1 MAETNTL
8 ITEEDIQKQRELV
21 SKLEA
26 NMQSLQTRLPE
37 SSARIES
44 LTKQIASNE
53 SEAQQPVVQASSDDF
68 EEMIPMIPAEYSELE
83 KQYQT
88 IADDAD
94 IKVLEKEVRKL
105 ELDTAYGPNPEY
117 DTKLAELNQKKAARE
132 QALNDLKNRMN
143 AIKPVEVSQLDFI
156 INRLNDGIAHPYDDF
171 MADKEFIDNLAVL
184 FSKELPNEMI
194 EQQGIST
201 TEIDDLNTKR
211 NELIK
216 QSRDMIQNSPEYLA
230 LVNKRDTYQSR
241 LNNANDKFNALQEF
255 VAKSSAMEKEAE
267 VSNTTL
273 TSMLS
278 DRINKLKAQQTSL
291 ESLLQHISPDSPDF
305 SKTQR
310 EIDDIKNTLH
320 TQALF
325 AEFAKLSPD
334 ELESR
339 RMKLIDDRRKFGRKV
354 DDFNRDIGRFVP
366 NTDEYRE
373 IQSQIHSIDEQ
384 LKKAHSTKKAS
395 SYSALIQ
402 QRNQLNKEIATNKS
416 KLEKATKDEDYSEI
430 QRISG
435 LLKDQNNNLTTIN
448 DQLSKFEVKFKDP
461 IQRYHELRE
470 RVERAKADSDDM
482 YPEFEKDLA
491 ALRKIERAAYLHIN
505 HRDKE
510 IGVTPTPEPPAPPA
524 ATSSS
529 DVDLEDQLNKA
540 KEEHNKLIGDVNK
553 TRADYNEAKNKLDEL
568 IAKKKEQDKK
578 AEPPVNPF
586 DNSETATI
594 KATRWECKFQGYAK
608 KGLVKI
614 ATSTAFGKRIYD
626 NLRAKRAEKYAKKLN
641 RLQEV
646 YDVANANYNRIE
658 GNYNRIANEIS
669 NMQNLIDQKL
679 EFERLQQKVNNEKKS
694 VQIIMQRRVALL
706 KKSLDLL
713 NIPDDQKRKISE
725 TEVRQMLETKSDQMS
740 KEMLGQLKKYADL
753 MKKANNAMKKDA
765 EELANVKN
773 QYHQRLKQHGYDSA
787 TDSKNLEI
795 QIMTRLDKAKEEQ
808 QNFDYSQ
815 LETLSNDRAL
825 AEKKLNQFKDY
836 VQRNG
841 ATITP
846 VEVELNPDE
855 LTERKVKSSAPKQNR
870 FSVWFDGL
878 KQRFSRNKDEELAEY
893 AFENAGEVDEE
904 KEKLASF
911 AFANAGELD
920 SNPKENS
927 SESITSNNTA
937 TQLPKEPSE
946 EQDFS
951 VPIQPIEKS
960 QNAPVGLPVKPSV
973 VSTQAP
979 QHPEQIRVVR
989 PSKKTSEESTIAS
1002 NLQKAI
1008 LGTEESR
1015 LQARADKF
1023 EKDSAKTVMPTQDS
1037 KDVTKQESTPEED
1050 YSAYEDQTVHQLSE
1064 IGIDYNSLSDAAKKV
1079 AREHFV
1085 KYFASDDSAKTDE
1098 STRHM

>member
-21 SKLEA
+21 SNLEA

-94 IKVLEKEVRKL
+94 IKVLEEEVRKL
-105 ELDTAYGPNPEY
+105 ELDTVYGPNPEY
-117 DTKLAELNQKKAARE
+117 DTKLAELNQKKTARE

-171 MADKEFIDNLAVL
+171 MADKEFIDSLAVL

-194 EQQGIST
+194 EPQGIST

-216 QSRDMIQNSPEYLA
+216 QSRDMIQNSPEYLT
-230 LVNKRDTYQSR
+230 LVNTRDTYQSS
-241 LNNANDKFNALQEF
+241 LNEANDMFNALQEF

-278 DRINKLKAQQTSL
+278 DRIDKLVAQQTSL
-291 ESLLQHISPDSPDF
+291 EFLLQHMSPDSPDF

-325 AEFAKLSPD
+325 AEYAELSPD

-339 RMKLIDDRRKFGRKV
+339 RMQLIDQRRLFGRTV

-384 LKKAHSTKKAS
+384 LKNAHSTKKAS

-491 ALRKIERAAYLHIN
+491 ALRKIERAAYLHIH

-553 TRADYNEAKNKLDEL
+553 TRAEIDEAKNKLDEL
-568 IAKKKEQDKK
+568 IAKKKEQDKT

-586 DNSETATI
+586 DNSGTATI

-608 KGLVKI
+608 KCLVMI

-641 RLQEV
+641 CLQEV

-679 EFERLQQKVNNEKKS
+679 EFEKLQLKVNNEKKS
-694 VQIIMQRRVALL
+694 VQIIMQRRVALF

-740 KEMLGQLKKYADL
+740 KELLGQLKKYADL

-773 QYHQRLKQHGYDSA
+773 QYHQSLKQHGYDSA
-787 TDSKNLEI
+787 TDPKNLEI
-795 QIMTRLDKAKEEQ
+795 QITTRLDKAKEEQ

-825 AEKKLNQFKDY
+825 AEKKLNQFKNY
-836 VQRNG
+836 VQRN
-841 ATITP
+841 
-846 VEVELNPDE
+846 
-855 LTERKVKSSAPKQNR
+855 
-870 FSVWFDGL
+870 
-878 KQRFSRNKDEELAEY
+878 
-893 AFENAGEVDEE
+893 E
-904 KEKLASF
+904 KEKSIIIKF
-911 AFANAGELD
+911 AKHFNIRKMQLW
-920 SNPKENS
+920 
-927 SESITSNNTA
+927 SIGC
-937 TQLPKEPSE
+937 
-946 EQDFS
+946 F
-951 VPIQPIEKS
+951 
-960 QNAPVGLPVKPSV
+960 
-973 VSTQAP
+973 
-979 QHPEQIRVVR
+979 R
-989 PSKKTSEESTIAS
+989 
-1002 NLQKAI
+1002 
-1008 LGTEESR
+1008 
-1015 LQARADKF
+1015 
-1023 EKDSAKTVMPTQDS
+1023 
-1037 KDVTKQESTPEED
+1037 
-1050 YSAYEDQTVHQLSE
+1050 
-1064 IGIDYNSLSDAAKKV
+1064 
-1079 AREHFV
+1079 
-1085 KYFASDDSAKTDE
+1085 
-1098 STRHM
+1098 

>member
-21 SKLEA
+21 SNLEA

-68 EEMIPMIPAEYSELE
+68 EEMIPMFPAEYSELE

-94 IKVLEKEVRKL
+94 IKVLEEEVRKL

-171 MADKEFIDNLAVL
+171 MADKEFIDSLAVL

-194 EQQGIST
+194 EPQGIST

-216 QSRDMIQNSPEYLA
+216 QSRDMIQNSPEYLT
-230 LVNKRDTYQSR
+230 LVKDRDTNQTI
-241 LNNANDKFNALQEF
+241 LNNVNDKLNALQEF
-255 VAKSSAMEKEAE
+255 VAKYSAMKKEAE

-278 DRINKLKAQQTSL
+278 DRIDKLKEQQTSL
-291 ESLLQHISPDSPDF
+291 ESRLQDMSPDSPDF

-310 EIDDIKNTLH
+310 EIDDIKNTLR
-320 TQALF
+320 TQEIF
-325 AEFAKLSPD
+325 AEFAEYAELSPD
-334 ELESR
+334 ELESDELESR
-339 RMKLIDDRRKFGRKV
+339 RMELIDARREFGRDV
-354 DDFNRDIGRFVP
+354 DYFNRKIGRFVP

-435 LLKDQNNNLTTIN
+435 LLKDQKNNLTTIN

-510 IGVTPTPEPPAPPA
+510 IG
-524 ATSSS
+524 SSS

-540 KEEHNKLIGDVNK
+540 KEEHNKLIGDLNK
-553 TRADYNEAKNKLDEL
+553 TRAEIDDAKNKLDEL

-586 DNSETATI
+586 DNSGTATI

-626 NLRAKRAEKYAKKLN
+626 SLRAKSAEKYAKKLN

-658 GNYNRIANEIS
+658 GNYKRIANEIS

-679 EFERLQQKVNNEKKS
+679 KFEKLQQKVNNEEKAI
-694 VQIIMQRRVALL
+694 QFLTQRREELF

-713 NIPDDQKRKISE
+713 NIPDDQKQKISE
-725 TEVRQMLETKSDQMS
+725 DEVMQMLETKSDQMS
-740 KEMLGQLKKYADL
+740 KEKLGQLKRYADSIEE
-753 MKKANNAMKKDA
+753 ANNVMKKDA
-765 EELANVKN
+765 EKLANVKN
-773 QYHQRLKQHGYDSA
+773 QYHQMLKQHGYDSA
-787 TDSKNLEI
+787 TDPKNLEI
-795 QIMTRLDKAKEEQ
+795 QITTRLDKAKEEQ

-825 AEKKLNQFKDY
+825 AEKKLNKFKNK

-878 KQRFSRNKDEELAEY
+878 KQRFSRNEDEELAEY
-893 AFENAGEVDEE
+893 AFANAGEVDEE
-904 KEKLASF
+904 KEKLASL

-927 SESITSNNTA
+927 SESITSNNPA
-937 TQLPKEPSE
+937 TLPPKEPSE

-951 VPIQPIEKS
+951 VPIRPIEKS
-960 QNAPVGLPVKPSV
+960 QNAPVGLPVNPYV
-973 VSTQAP
+973 VSAQAP
-979 QHPEQIRVVR
+979 VNPEQIRVVR

-1002 NLQKAI
+1002 DLPKAI
-1008 LGTEESR
+1008 LGTDESR
-1015 LQARADKF
+1015 LLARADKF

-1037 KDVTKQESTPEED
+1037 KDVTKQESTPKED

-1064 IGIDYNSLSDAAKKV
+1064 IGIDYNSLPDAVKKA

-1085 KYFASDDSAKTDE
+1085 KHFASDDSAKTDE

>member
-753 MKKANNAMKKDA
+753 MKKENNAMKKNA

>member
-21 SKLEA
+21 SNLEA

-94 IKVLEKEVRKL
+94 IKVLEEEVRKL
-105 ELDTAYGPNPEY
+105 ELDTVYGPNPEY
-117 DTKLAELNQKKAARE
+117 DTKLAELNQKKTARE

-171 MADKEFIDNLAVL
+171 MADKEFIDSLAVL

-194 EQQGIST
+194 EPQGIST

-216 QSRDMIQNSPEYLA
+216 QSRDMIQNSPEYLT
-230 LVNKRDTYQSR
+230 LVNTRDTYQSS
-241 LNNANDKFNALQEF
+241 LNEANDMFNALQEF

-278 DRINKLKAQQTSL
+278 DRIDKLVAQQTSL
-291 ESLLQHISPDSPDF
+291 EFLLQHMSPDSPDF

-325 AEFAKLSPD
+325 AEYAELSPD

-339 RMKLIDDRRKFGRKV
+339 RMQLIDQRRLFGRTV

-384 LKKAHSTKKAS
+384 LKNAHSTKKAS

-491 ALRKIERAAYLHIN
+491 ALRKIERAAYLHIH

-553 TRADYNEAKNKLDEL
+553 TRAEIDEAKNKLDEL

-586 DNSETATI
+586 DNSGTATI

-641 RLQEV
+641 CLQEV

-679 EFERLQQKVNNEKKS
+679 EFEKLQLKVNNEKKS
-694 VQIIMQRRVALL
+694 VQIIMQRKKGCQAFPLTFA
-706 KKSLDLL
+706 KSLHLA
-713 NIPDDQKRKISE
+713 RK
-725 TEVRQMLETKSDQMS
+725 
-740 KEMLGQLKKYADL
+740 
-753 MKKANNAMKKDA
+753 
-765 EELANVKN
+765 
-773 QYHQRLKQHGYDSA
+773 
-787 TDSKNLEI
+787 
-795 QIMTRLDKAKEEQ
+795 
-808 QNFDYSQ
+808 NFH
-815 LETLSNDRAL
+815 
-825 AEKKLNQFKDY
+825 
-836 VQRNG
+836 
-841 ATITP
+841 
-846 VEVELNPDE
+846 
-855 LTERKVKSSAPKQNR
+855 
-870 FSVWFDGL
+870 
-878 KQRFSRNKDEELAEY
+878 
-893 AFENAGEVDEE
+893 
-904 KEKLASF
+904 
-911 AFANAGELD
+911 
-920 SNPKENS
+920 
-927 SESITSNNTA
+927 
-937 TQLPKEPSE
+937 
-946 EQDFS
+946 DF
-951 VPIQPIEKS
+951 
-960 QNAPVGLPVKPSV
+960 
-973 VSTQAP
+973 
-979 QHPEQIRVVR
+979 
-989 PSKKTSEESTIAS
+989 
-1002 NLQKAI
+1002 
-1008 LGTEESR
+1008 
-1015 LQARADKF
+1015 
-1023 EKDSAKTVMPTQDS
+1023 
-1037 KDVTKQESTPEED
+1037 
-1050 YSAYEDQTVHQLSE
+1050 
-1064 IGIDYNSLSDAAKKV
+1064 
-1079 AREHFV
+1079 
-1085 KYFASDDSAKTDE
+1085 
-1098 STRHM
+1098 

>member
-21 SKLEA
+21 SNLEA

-68 EEMIPMIPAEYSELE
+68 EEMIPMFPAEYSELE

-94 IKVLEKEVRKL
+94 IKVLEEEVRKL

-171 MADKEFIDNLAVL
+171 MADKEFIDSLAVL

-194 EQQGIST
+194 EPQGIST

-216 QSRDMIQNSPEYLA
+216 QSRDMIQNSPEYLT
-230 LVNKRDTYQSR
+230 LVKDRDTNQTI
-241 LNNANDKFNALQEF
+241 LNNVNDKLNALQEF
-255 VAKSSAMEKEAE
+255 VAKYSAMKKEAE

-278 DRINKLKAQQTSL
+278 DRIDKLKEQQTSL
-291 ESLLQHISPDSPDF
+291 ESRLQDMSPDSPDF

-310 EIDDIKNTLH
+310 EIDDIKNTLR
-320 TQALF
+320 TQEDF
-325 AEFAKLSPD
+325 AEYAEYAELSPD
-334 ELESR
+334 ELESDELESR
-339 RMKLIDDRRKFGRKV
+339 RMELIDERREFGRNV
-354 DDFNRDIGRFVP
+354 DDFNRKIGRFVP

-435 LLKDQNNNLTTIN
+435 LLKDQKNNLTTIN

-510 IGVTPTPEPPAPPA
+510 IG
-524 ATSSS
+524 SSS

-553 TRADYNEAKNKLDEL
+553 TRAEIDEAKNKLDEL

-586 DNSETATI
+586 DNSGTATI

-626 NLRAKRAEKYAKKLN
+626 SLRAKSAEKYAKKLN

-658 GNYNRIANEIS
+658 GNYKRIANEIS

-679 EFERLQQKVNNEKKS
+679 KFEKLQQKVNNEEKAI
-694 VQIIMQRRVALL
+694 QFLTQRRVELF

-713 NIPDDQKRKISE
+713 NIPDDQKQKISE
-725 TEVRQMLETKSDQMS
+725 DEVMQMLETKSDQMS
-740 KEMLGQLKKYADL
+740 KEKLGQLKRYADS
-753 MKKANNAMKKDA
+753 MEEANNVMKKDA
-765 EELANVKN
+765 EKLANVKN
-773 QYHQRLKQHGYDSA
+773 QYHQMLKQHGYDSA
-787 TDSKNLEI
+787 TDPKNLEI
-795 QIMTRLDKAKEEQ
+795 QITTRLDKAKEEQ

-825 AEKKLNQFKDY
+825 AEKKLNKFKNK

-878 KQRFSRNKDEELAEY
+878 KQRFSRNEDEELAEY
-893 AFENAGEVDEE
+893 AFANAGEVDEE
-904 KEKLASF
+904 KEKLASL

-927 SESITSNNTA
+927 SESITSNNPA
-937 TQLPKEPSE
+937 TLPPKEPSE

-951 VPIQPIEKS
+951 VPIRPIEKS
-960 QNAPVGLPVKPSV
+960 QNAPVGLPVNPYV
-973 VSTQAP
+973 VSAQAP
-979 QHPEQIRVVR
+979 VNPEQIRVVR

-1002 NLQKAI
+1002 DLPKAI
-1008 LGTEESR
+1008 LGTDESR

-1037 KDVTKQESTPEED
+1037 KDVTKQESTPKED

-1064 IGIDYNSLSDAAKKV
+1064 IGIDYNSLPDAVKKA

-1085 KYFASDDSAKTDE
+1085 KHFASDDSAKTDE

>member
-8 ITEEDIQKQRELV
+8 ITEEDIQKQRDLV
-21 SKLEA
+21 SKLKA
-26 NMQSLQTRLPE
+26 DMQNLQTRLPE
-37 SSARIES
+37 SIARIES

-94 IKVLEKEVRKL
+94 IKGLEEEVRKL
-105 ELDTAYGPNPEY
+105 ELDTVYGPNPEY

-171 MADKEFIDNLAVL
+171 MADKEFIDSLAVL

-194 EQQGIST
+194 EPQGIST

-230 LVNKRDTYQSR
+230 LVNKRDTNQSS

-255 VAKSSAMEKEAE
+255 VAKFSAMKKEAE

-278 DRINKLKAQQTSL
+278 DRIDKLKAQQTSL
-291 ESLLQHISPDSPDF
+291 ESRLQDISPDSPDF

-325 AEFAKLSPD
+325 AEYAKLSRD
-334 ELESR
+334 ELESS
-339 RMKLIDDRRKFGRKV
+339 RMQLIDDRRKFGRNV
-354 DDFNRDIGRFVP
+354 DDCNRDIGRFVP

-373 IQSQIHSIDEQ
+373 IQSQIHTIDEL

-435 LLKDQNNNLTTIN
+435 LLKDQKNNLTTIN

-510 IGVTPTPEPPAPPA
+510 IG
-524 ATSSS
+524 SSS

-540 KEEHNKLIGDVNK
+540 KEEHNKLIGDLNK
-553 TRADYNEAKNKLDEL
+553 TRAEIDEAKNKLDEL

-586 DNSETATI
+586 DYSGTATI

-614 ATSTAFGKRIYD
+614 ATSTAFGKIIYD
-626 NLRAKRAEKYAKKLN
+626 SLRAKSAEKYAKKLN

-658 GNYNRIANEIS
+658 GNYKRIANEIS

-679 EFERLQQKVNNEKKS
+679 KFEKLQQKVNNEEKAI
-694 VQIIMQRRVALL
+694 QFLTQRREELF

-713 NIPDDQKRKISE
+713 NIPDDQKQKISE
-725 TEVRQMLETKSDQMS
+725 DEVMQMLETKSDQKS
-740 KEMLGQLKKYADL
+740 KEMLGQLKTYADL
-753 MKKANNAMKKDA
+753 MEQANNDMKKDA
-765 EELANVKN
+765 EKLANVKN
-773 QYHQRLKQHGYDSA
+773 QYHQMLKQHGYDSA
-787 TDSKNLEI
+787 TDPKNLGI
-795 QIMTRLDKAKEEQ
+795 QITTRLDKAKEEQ

-825 AEKKLNQFKDY
+825 AEKKLNKFKNK

-878 KQRFSRNKDEELAEY
+878 KQRFSRNEDEELAEY
-893 AFENAGEVDEE
+893 AFANAGEVDEE
-904 KEKLASF
+904 KEKLASL

-927 SESITSNNTA
+927 SESITSNNPA
-937 TQLPKEPSE
+937 TLPPKEPSE

-951 VPIQPIEKS
+951 VPIRPIEKS
-960 QNAPVGLPVKPSV
+960 QNAPVGLPVNPYV
-973 VSTQAP
+973 VSAQAP
-979 QHPEQIRVVR
+979 VNPEQIRVVR

-1002 NLQKAI
+1002 DLPKAI
-1008 LGTEESR
+1008 LGTDESR

-1037 KDVTKQESTPEED
+1037 KDVTKQESTPKED

-1064 IGIDYNSLSDAAKKV
+1064 IGIDYNSLPDAVKKA
-1079 AREHFV
+1079 AREYFV
-1085 KYFASDDSAKTDE
+1085 KHFASDDSAKTDE

>member
-21 SKLEA
+21 SNLEA

-94 IKVLEKEVRKL
+94 IKVLEEEVRKL
-105 ELDTAYGPNPEY
+105 ELDTVYGPNPEY

-171 MADKEFIDNLAVL
+171 MADKEFIDSLAVL

-194 EQQGIST
+194 EPQGIST

-216 QSRDMIQNSPEYLA
+216 QSRDIIQNSPEYLT
-230 LVNKRDTYQSR
+230 LVNTRDTYQSS
-241 LNNANDKFNALQEF
+241 LNNANDMFNALQEF

-278 DRINKLKAQQTSL
+278 DRIDKLTAQQTSL
-291 ESLLQHISPDSPDF
+291 EFLLQHMSPDSPDF

-325 AEFAKLSPD
+325 AEYAELSPD

-339 RMKLIDDRRKFGRKV
+339 RMQLIDQRRLFGRTV
-354 DDFNRDIGRFVP
+354 DDFNREIGRFVP

-384 LKKAHSTKKAS
+384 LKNAHSTKKAS

-435 LLKDQNNNLTTIN
+435 LLKDQKNNLTTIN

-491 ALRKIERAAYLHIN
+491 ALRKIERAAYLHIH

-553 TRADYNEAKNKLDEL
+553 IRAEIEEAKNKLDEL

-586 DNSETATI
+586 DNSGTATI

-641 RLQEV
+641 CLQEV

-679 EFERLQQKVNNEKKS
+679 EFEKLQLKVNNEKKS
-694 VQIIMQRRVALL
+694 VQIIMQRRVALF

-740 KEMLGQLKKYADL
+740 KELLGQLKKYADW

-765 EELANVKN
+765 EKLANVKN
-773 QYHQRLKQHGYDSA
+773 QYHQMLKQHGYDSA
-787 TDSKNLEI
+787 TDPKNLEI
-795 QIMTRLDKAKEEQ
+795 QITTRLDKAKEEQ

-825 AEKKLNQFKDY
+825 AEKKLNQFKSY

-893 AFENAGEVDEE
+893 AF
-904 KEKLASF
+904 
-911 AFANAGELD
+911 ANAGELD

-927 SESITSNNTA
+927 PESITSNNTA
-937 TQLPKEPSE
+937 TQPPKEPSE

-979 QHPEQIRVVR
+979 QNPEQIRVVR
-989 PSKKTSEESTIAS
+989 PSKKTSGESTIAS
-1002 NLQKAI
+1002 DLPKAI
-1008 LGTEESR
+1008 LGTDESR

-1023 EKDSAKTVMPTQDS
+1023 ERDSAKTVMPTQDS
-1037 KDVTKQESTPEED
+1037 KDVTKQESTPKED
-1050 YSAYEDQTVHQLSE
+1050 YSAYEDQTVRQLSE
-1064 IGIDYNSLSDAAKKV
+1064 IGIDYNSLSDGAKKV

>member
-8 ITEEDIQKQRELV
+8 ITEEDIQKQRDLV

-94 IKVLEKEVRKL
+94 IKVLEEEVRKL
-105 ELDTAYGPNPEY
+105 ELDTVYGPNPEY

-171 MADKEFIDNLAVL
+171 MADKEFIDSLAVL

-194 EQQGIST
+194 EPQGIST

-216 QSRDMIQNSPEYLA
+216 QSRDMIQNSPEYLT
-230 LVNKRDTYQSR
+230 LVKKRDTNQSR
-241 LNNANDKFNALQEF
+241 LNKANDKFNALQEF

-278 DRINKLKAQQTSL
+278 DRIDKLKAQQTSL

-325 AEFAKLSPD
+325 VEYAKLSPD
-334 ELESR
+334 KLESR
-339 RMKLIDDRRKFGRKV
+339 RMQLIDDRRKFGRNV
-354 DDFNRDIGRFVP
+354 DDCNRDIGRFVP

-435 LLKDQNNNLTTIN
+435 LLKDQKNNLTTIN

-586 DNSETATI
+586 DNSGTATI

-679 EFERLQQKVNNEKKS
+679 EFEKLQLKVNNEKKS
-694 VQIIMQRRVALL
+694 VQMIMQRRVALF

-765 EELANVKN
+765 EKLANVKN
-773 QYHQRLKQHGYDSA
+773 QYHQRLKQHGYDSE

-825 AEKKLNQFKDY
+825 AEEKLNQFKNY

-927 SESITSNNTA
+927 PESITSNNTA
-937 TQLPKEPSE
+937 TQSPKEPSE

-1002 NLQKAI
+1002 NLQRAI

-1015 LQARADKF
+1015 LQARTDKF

-1037 KDVTKQESTPEED
+1037 KDVTKQESTPKED
-1050 YSAYEDQTVHQLSE
+1050 YSAYEDQTVRQLSE
-1064 IGIDYNSLSDAAKKV
+1064 IGIDYNSLSDAAKKA

-1085 KYFASDDSAKTDE
+1085 KYFASGDSAKTDE

>member
-1 MAETNTL
+1 MAKTNTL
-8 ITEEDIQKQRELV
+8 ITEEDIQKQRDLV

-44 LTKQIASNE
+44 LTKQIEEKKNDSMKKAQ
-53 SEAQQPVVQASSDDF
+53 AQQEVYF
-68 EEMIPMIPAEYSELE
+68 EETITMMPQMYEELRKKYQMIENDPQLRIL
-83 KQYQT
+83 Q
-88 IADDAD
+88 D
-94 IKVLEKEVRKL
+94 EVRKA
-105 ELDTAYGPNPEY
+105 ELDTVYGPNPDY
-117 DTKLAELNQKKAARE
+117 DRKNKELEVLRQSNQE
-132 QALNDLKNRMN
+132 TLEALKTQMASYRP
-143 AIKPVEVSQLDFI
+143 IEISQLDRI
-156 INRLNDGIAHPYDDF
+156 LNRYRDADLNPEDMYYLDF
-171 MADKEFIDNLAVL
+171 ESDRDFLEQLANQYFPDVNREEK
-184 FSKELPNEMI
+184 SKEVVLL
-194 EQQGIST
+194 EQEQ
-201 TEIDDLNTKR
+201 
-211 NELIK
+211 
-216 QSRDMIQNSPEYLA
+216 
-230 LVNKRDTYQSR
+230 
-241 LNNANDKFNALQEF
+241 
-255 VAKSSAMEKEAE
+255 
-267 VSNTTL
+267 
-273 TSMLS
+273 
-278 DRINKLKAQQTSL
+278 
-291 ESLLQHISPDSPDF
+291 
-305 SKTQR
+305 
-310 EIDDIKNTLH
+310 
-320 TQALF
+320 
-325 AEFAKLSPD
+325 AKLQVQRDILAEEVRKAELDTVYGPNPIFD
-334 ELESR
+334 QKNKELE
-339 RMKLIDDRRKFGRKV
+339 KL
-354 DDFNRDIGRFVP
+354 
-366 NTDEYRE
+366 
-373 IQSQIHSIDEQ
+373 DEQ
-384 LKKAHSTKKAS
+384 L
-395 SYSALIQ
+395 
-402 QRNQLNKEIATNKS
+402 NQLSDTIKKTRQTSIKQNPIDRMVKE
-416 KLEKATKDEDYSEI
+416 
-430 QRISG
+430 
-435 LLKDQNNNLTTIN
+435 
-448 DQLSKFEVKFKDP
+448 
-461 IQRYHELRE
+461 YHDLRE
-470 RVERAKADSDDM
+470 RVERARNDDDDR
-482 YPEFEKDLA
+482 YLEFDKEQKMLHE
-491 ALRKIERAAYLHIN
+491 IERAAFLHFN

-510 IGVTPTPEPPAPPA
+510 VAVVVPE
-524 ATSSS
+524 S
-529 DVDLEDQLNKA
+529 DTNDLEEELKKA
-540 KEEHNKLIGDVNK
+540 QDEHNKIIGDVNK
-553 TRADYNEAKNKLDEL
+553 SRADYNEAKDKLDEL
-568 IAKKKEQDKK
+568 TAKKKEQDKK

-586 DNSETATI
+586 DNSGTATI

-679 EFERLQQKVNNEKKS
+679 EFEKLQQKVNNEKKS
-694 VQIIMQRRVALL
+694 VQIIMQRRVALF

-773 QYHQRLKQHGYDSA
+773 QYHQRLKQRGYDPA

-795 QIMTRLDKAKEEQ
+795 QIMTRLDKAIEEQ

-815 LETLSNDRAL
+815 LETLANDRAR
-825 AEKKLNQFKDY
+825 AEKKLDQFKNY

-855 LTERKVKSSAPKQNR
+855 LTKRKVKSSAPKQNR

-927 SESITSNNTA
+927 PESITSNNTA
-937 TQLPKEPSE
+937 TQSPKEPSE

-1064 IGIDYNSLSDAAKKV
+1064 IGIDYNSLSDAAKKA

-1085 KYFASDDSAKTDE
+1085 KHFASDDSAKTDE

>member
-8 ITEEDIQKQRELV
+8 ITEEDIQKQRDLV
-21 SKLEA
+21 SKLKA
-26 NMQSLQTRLPE
+26 DMQNLQTRLPE

-44 LTKQIASNE
+44 LTKQIEEKKNE

-68 EEMIPMIPAEYSELE
+68 EEMIPMFPAEYSELE

-94 IKVLEKEVRKL
+94 IKVLEEEVRKL
-105 ELDTAYGPNPEY
+105 ELDTVYGPNPEY

-171 MADKEFIDNLAVL
+171 MADKEFIDSLAVL

-194 EQQGIST
+194 EPQGIST

-216 QSRDMIQNSPEYLA
+216 QSRDMIQNSPEYLT
-230 LVNKRDTYQSR
+230 LVKKRDTNQSR
-241 LNNANDKFNALQEF
+241 LNKANDKFNALQEF

-278 DRINKLKAQQTSL
+278 DRIDKLKAQQTSL

-325 AEFAKLSPD
+325 AEYAKLSPD

-339 RMKLIDDRRKFGRKV
+339 RMQLIDDRRKFGRKV

-586 DNSETATI
+586 DNSGTATI

-679 EFERLQQKVNNEKKS
+679 EFEKLQLKVNNEKKS
-694 VQIIMQRRVALL
+694 VQIILQRRVALF

-740 KEMLGQLKKYADL
+740 KELLGQLKKYADL

-787 TDSKNLEI
+787 TDPKNLEI
-795 QIMTRLDKAKEEQ
+795 QITTRLDKAKEEQ

-825 AEKKLNQFKDY
+825 AEKKLNQFKNY

-878 KQRFSRNKDEELAEY
+878 KQRFSRNEDEELAEY
-893 AFENAGEVDEE
+893 
-904 KEKLASF
+904 

-989 PSKKTSEESTIAS
+989 PSKKTSGESTIAS

-1023 EKDSAKTVMPTQDS
+1023 ERDSAKTVMPTQDS
-1037 KDVTKQESTPEED
+1037 KDVTKQESTPKED

-1064 IGIDYNSLSDAAKKV
+1064 IGIDYNSLSDAAKKA

>member
-194 EQQGIST
+194 EPQGIST

-255 VAKSSAMEKEAE
+255 LAKSSAMEKEAE

-594 KATRWECKFQGYAK
+594 KATR
-608 KGLVKI
+608 
-614 ATSTAFGKRIYD
+614 
-626 NLRAKRAEKYAKKLN
+626 
-641 RLQEV
+641 
-646 YDVANANYNRIE
+646 
-658 GNYNRIANEIS
+658 
-669 NMQNLIDQKL
+669 
-679 EFERLQQKVNNEKKS
+679 
-694 VQIIMQRRVALL
+694 
-706 KKSLDLL
+706 
-713 NIPDDQKRKISE
+713 
-725 TEVRQMLETKSDQMS
+725 
-740 KEMLGQLKKYADL
+740 
-753 MKKANNAMKKDA
+753 
-765 EELANVKN
+765 
-773 QYHQRLKQHGYDSA
+773 
-787 TDSKNLEI
+787 
-795 QIMTRLDKAKEEQ
+795 
-808 QNFDYSQ
+808 
-815 LETLSNDRAL
+815 
-825 AEKKLNQFKDY
+825 
-836 VQRNG
+836 
-841 ATITP
+841 
-846 VEVELNPDE
+846 
-855 LTERKVKSSAPKQNR
+855 
-870 FSVWFDGL
+870 
-878 KQRFSRNKDEELAEY
+878 
-893 AFENAGEVDEE
+893 
-904 KEKLASF
+904 
-911 AFANAGELD
+911 
-920 SNPKENS
+920 
-927 SESITSNNTA
+927 
-937 TQLPKEPSE
+937 
-946 EQDFS
+946 
-951 VPIQPIEKS
+951 
-960 QNAPVGLPVKPSV
+960 
-973 VSTQAP
+973 
-979 QHPEQIRVVR
+979 
-989 PSKKTSEESTIAS
+989 
-1002 NLQKAI
+1002 
-1008 LGTEESR
+1008 
-1015 LQARADKF
+1015 
-1023 EKDSAKTVMPTQDS
+1023 
-1037 KDVTKQESTPEED
+1037 
-1050 YSAYEDQTVHQLSE
+1050 
-1064 IGIDYNSLSDAAKKV
+1064 
-1079 AREHFV
+1079 
-1085 KYFASDDSAKTDE
+1085 
-1098 STRHM
+1098 

>member
-37 SSARIES
+37 FSARIES
-44 LTKQIASNE
+44 LTKQIEEKKNDSMKKAQ
-53 SEAQQPVVQASSDDF
+53 AQQEVYF
-68 EEMIPMIPAEYSELE
+68 EETITMMPQMYEELRKKYQMIENDPQLRIL
-83 KQYQT
+83 Q
-88 IADDAD
+88 D
-94 IKVLEKEVRKL
+94 EVRKA
-105 ELDTAYGPNPEY
+105 ELDTVYGPNPDY
-117 DTKLAELNQKKAARE
+117 DRKNKELEVLRQSNQE
-132 QALNDLKNRMN
+132 TLEALKTQMASYRP
-143 AIKPVEVSQLDFI
+143 IEISQLDRI
-156 INRLNDGIAHPYDDF
+156 LNRYRDADLNPEDMYYPDF
-171 MADKEFIDNLAVL
+171 ESDRDFLEQLANQYFPDVNREEK
-184 FSKELPNEMI
+184 SKEVVLL
-194 EQQGIST
+194 EQEQ
-201 TEIDDLNTKR
+201 
-211 NELIK
+211 
-216 QSRDMIQNSPEYLA
+216 
-230 LVNKRDTYQSR
+230 
-241 LNNANDKFNALQEF
+241 
-255 VAKSSAMEKEAE
+255 
-267 VSNTTL
+267 
-273 TSMLS
+273 
-278 DRINKLKAQQTSL
+278 
-291 ESLLQHISPDSPDF
+291 
-305 SKTQR
+305 
-310 EIDDIKNTLH
+310 
-320 TQALF
+320 
-325 AEFAKLSPD
+325 AKLQVQRDILAEEVRKAELDTVYGPNPIFD
-334 ELESR
+334 QKNKELE
-339 RMKLIDDRRKFGRKV
+339 KL
-354 DDFNRDIGRFVP
+354 
-366 NTDEYRE
+366 
-373 IQSQIHSIDEQ
+373 DEQ
-384 LKKAHSTKKAS
+384 L
-395 SYSALIQ
+395 
-402 QRNQLNKEIATNKS
+402 NQLSDTIKKTRQTSIKQNPIDRMVKE
-416 KLEKATKDEDYSEI
+416 
-430 QRISG
+430 
-435 LLKDQNNNLTTIN
+435 
-448 DQLSKFEVKFKDP
+448 
-461 IQRYHELRE
+461 YHDLRE
-470 RVERAKADSDDM
+470 RVERARNDDDDR
-482 YPEFEKDLA
+482 YLEFDKEQKMLHE
-491 ALRKIERAAYLHIN
+491 IERAAFLHFN

-510 IGVTPTPEPPAPPA
+510 VAVVVPE
-524 ATSSS
+524 S
-529 DVDLEDQLNKA
+529 DTNDLEEELKKA
-540 KEEHNKLIGDVNK
+540 QDEHNKIIGDVNK
-553 TRADYNEAKNKLDEL
+553 SRADYNEAKDKLDEL
-568 IAKKKEQDKK
+568 TAKKKEQDKK

-679 EFERLQQKVNNEKKS
+679 EFEKLQQKVNNEKKS
-694 VQIIMQRRVALL
+694 VQIIMQRRVALF

-773 QYHQRLKQHGYDSA
+773 QYHQRLKQRGYDSA

-795 QIMTRLDKAKEEQ
+795 QIMTRLDKAIEEQ

-815 LETLSNDRAL
+815 LETLANDRAR
-825 AEKKLNQFKDY
+825 AEKKLDQFKNY

-855 LTERKVKSSAPKQNR
+855 LTERKVKSSAPKQTR

-927 SESITSNNTA
+927 PESITSNNTS
-937 TQLPKEPSE
+937 TKLPKEPSE

-1037 KDVTKQESTPEED
+1037 KDVTKQESTPKED

-1064 IGIDYNSLSDAAKKV
+1064 IGIDYNSLSDAAKKA

-1085 KYFASDDSAKTDE
+1085 KHFASDDSAKTDE

>member
-1 MAETNTL
+1 MAETKL

-44 LTKQIASNE
+44 LMKQIEEKKNDSMNKAQ
-53 SEAQQPVVQASSDDF
+53 AQQEVYF
-68 EEMIPMIPAEYSELE
+68 EETITMMPQMYEELRKKYQMIENDPQLRIL
-83 KQYQT
+83 Q
-88 IADDAD
+88 D
-94 IKVLEKEVRKL
+94 EVRKA
-105 ELDTAYGPNPEY
+105 ELDTVYGPNPDY
-117 DTKLAELNQKKAARE
+117 DRKNKELEVLRQSNQE
-132 QALNDLKNRMN
+132 TLEALKTQMASYRP
-143 AIKPVEVSQLDFI
+143 IEISQLDRI
-156 INRLNDGIAHPYDDF
+156 LNRYRDADLNPEDMYYPDF
-171 MADKEFIDNLAVL
+171 ESDRDFLEQLANQYFPDVNREEK
-184 FSKELPNEMI
+184 SKEVVLL
-194 EQQGIST
+194 EQEQ
-201 TEIDDLNTKR
+201 
-211 NELIK
+211 
-216 QSRDMIQNSPEYLA
+216 
-230 LVNKRDTYQSR
+230 
-241 LNNANDKFNALQEF
+241 
-255 VAKSSAMEKEAE
+255 
-267 VSNTTL
+267 
-273 TSMLS
+273 
-278 DRINKLKAQQTSL
+278 
-291 ESLLQHISPDSPDF
+291 
-305 SKTQR
+305 
-310 EIDDIKNTLH
+310 
-320 TQALF
+320 
-325 AEFAKLSPD
+325 AKLQVQRDILAEEVRKAELDTVYGPNPIFD
-334 ELESR
+334 QKNKELE
-339 RMKLIDDRRKFGRKV
+339 KL
-354 DDFNRDIGRFVP
+354 
-366 NTDEYRE
+366 
-373 IQSQIHSIDEQ
+373 DEQ
-384 LKKAHSTKKAS
+384 L
-395 SYSALIQ
+395 
-402 QRNQLNKEIATNKS
+402 NQLSDTIKKTRQTSIKQNPIDRMVKE
-416 KLEKATKDEDYSEI
+416 
-430 QRISG
+430 
-435 LLKDQNNNLTTIN
+435 
-448 DQLSKFEVKFKDP
+448 
-461 IQRYHELRE
+461 YHDLRE
-470 RVERAKADSDDM
+470 RVERARNDDDDR
-482 YPEFEKDLA
+482 YLEFDKEQKMLHE
-491 ALRKIERAAYLHIN
+491 IERAAFLHFN

-510 IGVTPTPEPPAPPA
+510 VAVVVPE
-524 ATSSS
+524 S
-529 DVDLEDQLNKA
+529 DTNDLEEELKKA
-540 KEEHNKLIGDVNK
+540 QDEHKKIIGDVNK
-553 TRADYNEAKNKLDEL
+553 SRADYNEAKDKLDAL
-568 IAKKKEQDKK
+568 IAEKKEQDKK

-626 NLRAKRAEKYAKKLN
+626 NLRAKRAEKYVKKLN
-641 RLQEV
+641 WLQEV

-679 EFERLQQKVNNEKKS
+679 EFEKLQQKVNNEKKS
-694 VQIIMQRRVALL
+694 VQIIMQRRVALF

-725 TEVRQMLETKSDQMS
+725 AEVRQMLETKSDQMS

-815 LETLSNDRAL
+815 LETLSKDRAL
-825 AEKKLNQFKDY
+825 AEKKLNQFKNY

-855 LTERKVKSSAPKQNR
+855 LTKRKVKSSAPKQNR

-893 AFENAGEVDEE
+893 AFENAGE
-904 KEKLASF
+904 
-911 AFANAGELD
+911 LD

-927 SESITSNNTA
+927 SESITGNNTA
-937 TQLPKEPSE
+937 TQPPEEPSE

-979 QHPEQIRVVR
+979 QHPERIRVVR

-1002 NLQKAI
+1002 DLQKAI

-1015 LQARADKF
+1015 LQARTDKF
-1023 EKDSAKTVMPTQDS
+1023 EKGSAKTVMPTQDS
-1037 KDVTKQESTPEED
+1037 KDVTKQESTPKED
-1050 YSAYEDQTVHQLSE
+1050 YSAYEDQTVRQLSE
-1064 IGIDYNSLSDAAKKV
+1064 LGIDYNSLSDAAKKA

-1085 KYFASDDSAKTDE
+1085 KHFASDDSAKTDE

>member
-1 MAETNTL
+1 
-8 ITEEDIQKQRELV
+8 
-21 SKLEA
+21 
-26 NMQSLQTRLPE
+26 
-37 SSARIES
+37 
-44 LTKQIASNE
+44 
-53 SEAQQPVVQASSDDF
+53 
-68 EEMIPMIPAEYSELE
+68 
-83 KQYQT
+83 
-88 IADDAD
+88 
-94 IKVLEKEVRKL
+94 
-105 ELDTAYGPNPEY
+105 
-117 DTKLAELNQKKAARE
+117 
-132 QALNDLKNRMN
+132 
-143 AIKPVEVSQLDFI
+143 
-156 INRLNDGIAHPYDDF
+156 
-171 MADKEFIDNLAVL
+171 
-184 FSKELPNEMI
+184 
-194 EQQGIST
+194 
-201 TEIDDLNTKR
+201 
-211 NELIK
+211 
-216 QSRDMIQNSPEYLA
+216 
-230 LVNKRDTYQSR
+230 
-241 LNNANDKFNALQEF
+241 
-255 VAKSSAMEKEAE
+255 
-267 VSNTTL
+267 
-273 TSMLS
+273 
-278 DRINKLKAQQTSL
+278 
-291 ESLLQHISPDSPDF
+291 
-305 SKTQR
+305 
-310 EIDDIKNTLH
+310 
-320 TQALF
+320 
-325 AEFAKLSPD
+325 
-334 ELESR
+334 
-339 RMKLIDDRRKFGRKV
+339 
-354 DDFNRDIGRFVP
+354 
-366 NTDEYRE
+366 
-373 IQSQIHSIDEQ
+373 
-384 LKKAHSTKKAS
+384 
-395 SYSALIQ
+395 
-402 QRNQLNKEIATNKS
+402 
-416 KLEKATKDEDYSEI
+416 
-430 QRISG
+430 
-435 LLKDQNNNLTTIN
+435 
-448 DQLSKFEVKFKDP
+448 
-461 IQRYHELRE
+461 
-470 RVERAKADSDDM
+470 
-482 YPEFEKDLA
+482 
-491 ALRKIERAAYLHIN
+491 
-505 HRDKE
+505 
-510 IGVTPTPEPPAPPA
+510 
-524 ATSSS
+524 
-529 DVDLEDQLNKA
+529 
-540 KEEHNKLIGDVNK
+540 
-553 TRADYNEAKNKLDEL
+553 
-568 IAKKKEQDKK
+568 
-578 AEPPVNPF
+578 
-586 DNSETATI
+586 
-594 KATRWECKFQGYAK
+594 
-608 KGLVKI
+608 
-614 ATSTAFGKRIYD
+614 
-626 NLRAKRAEKYAKKLN
+626 
-641 RLQEV
+641 
-646 YDVANANYNRIE
+646 
-658 GNYNRIANEIS
+658 
-669 NMQNLIDQKL
+669 
-679 EFERLQQKVNNEKKS
+679 
-694 VQIIMQRRVALL
+694 
-706 KKSLDLL
+706 
-713 NIPDDQKRKISE
+713 
-725 TEVRQMLETKSDQMS
+725 MLETKSDQMS

-937 TQLPKEPSE
+937 TQPPKEPSE

-1037 KDVTKQESTPEED
+1037 KDVTKQESTPKED

-1064 IGIDYNSLSDAAKKV
+1064 IGIDYNSLSDAAKKA

-1085 KYFASDDSAKTDE
+1085 KHFASDDSAKTDE

>member
-21 SKLEA
+21 SNLEA

-94 IKVLEKEVRKL
+94 IKVLEEEVRKL
-105 ELDTAYGPNPEY
+105 ELDTVYGPNPEY
-117 DTKLAELNQKKAARE
+117 DTKLAELNQKKTARE

-171 MADKEFIDNLAVL
+171 MADKEFIDSLAVL

-194 EQQGIST
+194 EPQGIST

-216 QSRDMIQNSPEYLA
+216 QSRDMIQNSPEYLG
-230 LVNKRDTYQSR
+230 LVKSRDTYQSS
-241 LNNANDKFNALQEF
+241 LNEANDMFNALQEF

-278 DRINKLKAQQTSL
+278 DRIDKLVARQTSL
-291 ESLLQHISPDSPDF
+291 EFLLQHMSPDSPDF

-325 AEFAKLSPD
+325 AEYAELSPD

-339 RMKLIDDRRKFGRKV
+339 RMQLIDQRRLFGRTV

-435 LLKDQNNNLTTIN
+435 LLNDQNNNLTTIN

-491 ALRKIERAAYLHIN
+491 ALRKIERAAYLHIH

-553 TRADYNEAKNKLDEL
+553 IRAEIAEAKNKLDEL

-586 DNSETATI
+586 DSSGTATI

-641 RLQEV
+641 CLQEV

-679 EFERLQQKVNNEKKS
+679 EFEKLQLKVNNEKKS
-694 VQIIMQRRVALL
+694 VQIIMQRRVALF

-740 KEMLGQLKKYADL
+740 KELLGQLKKYADL

-773 QYHQRLKQHGYDSA
+773 QYHQSLKQHGYDSA
-787 TDSKNLEI
+787 TDPKNLEI
-795 QIMTRLDKAKEEQ
+795 QITTRLDKAKEEQ

-825 AEKKLNQFKDY
+825 AEKKLNQFKNY

-893 AFENAGEVDEE
+893 AF
-904 KEKLASF
+904 
-911 AFANAGELD
+911 ANAGELD

-927 SESITSNNTA
+927 PESITSNNPA
-937 TQLPKEPSE
+937 TQPPKEPSE

-960 QNAPVGLPVKPSV
+960 QNAPVGLPVNPYV

-979 QHPEQIRVVR
+979 VNPEQIRVVR
-989 PSKKTSEESTIAS
+989 PSKKTSEESTIVS
-1002 NLQKAI
+1002 DLPKAI
-1008 LGTEESR
+1008 LGTDESR

-1023 EKDSAKTVMPTQDS
+1023 ERDSAKTVMPTQDS
-1037 KDVTKQESTPEED
+1037 KDVTKQESTPKED
-1050 YSAYEDQTVHQLSE
+1050 YSAYEDQTVRQLSE
-1064 IGIDYNSLSDAAKKV
+1064 IGIDYNSLSDGAKKV

>member
-1 MAETNTL
+1 MAETKL

-44 LTKQIASNE
+44 LMKQIEEKKNDSMNKAQ
-53 SEAQQPVVQASSDDF
+53 AQQEVYF
-68 EEMIPMIPAEYSELE
+68 EETITMMPQMYEELRKKYQMIENDPQLRIL
-83 KQYQT
+83 Q
-88 IADDAD
+88 D
-94 IKVLEKEVRKL
+94 EVRKA
-105 ELDTAYGPNPEY
+105 ELDTVYGPNPDY
-117 DTKLAELNQKKAARE
+117 DRKNKELEVLRQSNQE
-132 QALNDLKNRMN
+132 TLEALKTQMASYRP
-143 AIKPVEVSQLDFI
+143 IEISQLDRI
-156 INRLNDGIAHPYDDF
+156 LNRYRDADLNPEDMYYPDF
-171 MADKEFIDNLAVL
+171 ESDRDFLEQLANQYFPDVNREEK
-184 FSKELPNEMI
+184 SKEVVLL
-194 EQQGIST
+194 EQEQ
-201 TEIDDLNTKR
+201 
-211 NELIK
+211 
-216 QSRDMIQNSPEYLA
+216 
-230 LVNKRDTYQSR
+230 
-241 LNNANDKFNALQEF
+241 
-255 VAKSSAMEKEAE
+255 
-267 VSNTTL
+267 
-273 TSMLS
+273 
-278 DRINKLKAQQTSL
+278 
-291 ESLLQHISPDSPDF
+291 
-305 SKTQR
+305 
-310 EIDDIKNTLH
+310 
-320 TQALF
+320 
-325 AEFAKLSPD
+325 AKLQVQRDILAEEVRKAELDTVYGPNPIFD
-334 ELESR
+334 QKNKELE
-339 RMKLIDDRRKFGRKV
+339 KL
-354 DDFNRDIGRFVP
+354 
-366 NTDEYRE
+366 
-373 IQSQIHSIDEQ
+373 DEQ
-384 LKKAHSTKKAS
+384 L
-395 SYSALIQ
+395 
-402 QRNQLNKEIATNKS
+402 NQLSDTIKKTRQTSIKQNPIDRMVKE
-416 KLEKATKDEDYSEI
+416 
-430 QRISG
+430 
-435 LLKDQNNNLTTIN
+435 
-448 DQLSKFEVKFKDP
+448 
-461 IQRYHELRE
+461 YHDLRE
-470 RVERAKADSDDM
+470 RVERARNDDDDR
-482 YPEFEKDLA
+482 YLEFDKEQKMLHE
-491 ALRKIERAAYLHIN
+491 IERAAFLHFN

-510 IGVTPTPEPPAPPA
+510 VAVVVPE
-524 ATSSS
+524 S
-529 DVDLEDQLNKA
+529 DTNDLEEELKKA
-540 KEEHNKLIGDVNK
+540 QDEHKKIIGDVNK
-553 TRADYNEAKNKLDEL
+553 SRADYNEAKDKLDAL
-568 IAKKKEQDKK
+568 IAEKKEQDKK

-641 RLQEV
+641 WLQEV

-679 EFERLQQKVNNEKKS
+679 EFEKLQQKVNNEKKS
-694 VQIIMQRRVALL
+694 VQIIMQRRVALF

-725 TEVRQMLETKSDQMS
+725 AEVRQMLETKSDQMS

-815 LETLSNDRAL
+815 LETLSKDRAL
-825 AEKKLNQFKDY
+825 AEKKLNQFKNY

-855 LTERKVKSSAPKQNR
+855 LTKRKVKSSAPKQNR

-893 AFENAGEVDEE
+893 AFENAGE
-904 KEKLASF
+904 
-911 AFANAGELD
+911 LD

-927 SESITSNNTA
+927 SESITGNNTA
-937 TQLPKEPSE
+937 TQPPEEPSE

-979 QHPEQIRVVR
+979 QHPERIRVVR

-1002 NLQKAI
+1002 DLQKAI

-1015 LQARADKF
+1015 LQARTDKF
-1023 EKDSAKTVMPTQDS
+1023 EKGSAKTVMPTQDS
-1037 KDVTKQESTPEED
+1037 KDVTKQESTPKED
-1050 YSAYEDQTVHQLSE
+1050 YSAYEDQTVRQLSE
-1064 IGIDYNSLSDAAKKV
+1064 LGIDYNSLSDAAKKA

-1085 KYFASDDSAKTDE
+1085 KHFASDDSAKTDE

>member
-1 MAETNTL
+1 
-8 ITEEDIQKQRELV
+8 
-21 SKLEA
+21 
-26 NMQSLQTRLPE
+26 
-37 SSARIES
+37 
-44 LTKQIASNE
+44 
-53 SEAQQPVVQASSDDF
+53 
-68 EEMIPMIPAEYSELE
+68 
-83 KQYQT
+83 
-88 IADDAD
+88 
-94 IKVLEKEVRKL
+94 
-105 ELDTAYGPNPEY
+105 
-117 DTKLAELNQKKAARE
+117 
-132 QALNDLKNRMN
+132 
-143 AIKPVEVSQLDFI
+143 
-156 INRLNDGIAHPYDDF
+156 
-171 MADKEFIDNLAVL
+171 
-184 FSKELPNEMI
+184 
-194 EQQGIST
+194 
-201 TEIDDLNTKR
+201 
-211 NELIK
+211 
-216 QSRDMIQNSPEYLA
+216 MIQNSPEYLA

-586 DNSETATI
+586 DNSGTATI

-658 GNYNRIANEIS
+658 
-669 NMQNLIDQKL
+669 
-679 EFERLQQKVNNEKKS
+679 
-694 VQIIMQRRVALL
+694 
-706 KKSLDLL
+706 
-713 NIPDDQKRKISE
+713 
-725 TEVRQMLETKSDQMS
+725 
-740 KEMLGQLKKYADL
+740 
-753 MKKANNAMKKDA
+753 
-765 EELANVKN
+765 
-773 QYHQRLKQHGYDSA
+773 
-787 TDSKNLEI
+787 
-795 QIMTRLDKAKEEQ
+795 
-808 QNFDYSQ
+808 
-815 LETLSNDRAL
+815 
-825 AEKKLNQFKDY
+825 
-836 VQRNG
+836 
-841 ATITP
+841 
-846 VEVELNPDE
+846 
-855 LTERKVKSSAPKQNR
+855 
-870 FSVWFDGL
+870 
-878 KQRFSRNKDEELAEY
+878 
-893 AFENAGEVDEE
+893 
-904 KEKLASF
+904 
-911 AFANAGELD
+911 
-920 SNPKENS
+920 
-927 SESITSNNTA
+927 
-937 TQLPKEPSE
+937 
-946 EQDFS
+946 
-951 VPIQPIEKS
+951 
-960 QNAPVGLPVKPSV
+960 
-973 VSTQAP
+973 
-979 QHPEQIRVVR
+979 
-989 PSKKTSEESTIAS
+989 
-1002 NLQKAI
+1002 
-1008 LGTEESR
+1008 
-1015 LQARADKF
+1015 
-1023 EKDSAKTVMPTQDS
+1023 
-1037 KDVTKQESTPEED
+1037 
-1050 YSAYEDQTVHQLSE
+1050 
-1064 IGIDYNSLSDAAKKV
+1064 
-1079 AREHFV
+1079 
-1085 KYFASDDSAKTDE
+1085 
-1098 STRHM
+1098 

>member
-21 SKLEA
+21 SNLEA

-68 EEMIPMIPAEYSELE
+68 EEMIPMFPAEYSELE

-105 ELDTAYGPNPEY
+105 ELDTAYGLNPEY

-171 MADKEFIDNLAVL
+171 MADKEFIDSLAVL

-194 EQQGIST
+194 EPQGIST

-230 LVNKRDTYQSR
+230 LVKDRDTNQTI
-241 LNNANDKFNALQEF
+241 LNNVNDKLNALQEF
-255 VAKSSAMEKEAE
+255 VAKYSAMKKEAE

-278 DRINKLKAQQTSL
+278 DRIDKLKEQQTSL
-291 ESLLQHISPDSPDF
+291 ESRLQDISPDSPDF

-310 EIDDIKNTLH
+310 EIDDIKNTLR
-320 TQALF
+320 TQEIF
-325 AEFAKLSPD
+325 AEFAEYAELSPD
-334 ELESR
+334 ELESDELESR
-339 RMKLIDDRRKFGRKV
+339 RMELIDERIEFGREV
-354 DDFNRDIGRFVP
+354 DYFNRKIGRFVP

-373 IQSQIHSIDEQ
+373 IQSQIHTIDEL

-435 LLKDQNNNLTTIN
+435 LLKDQKNNLTTIN

-510 IGVTPTPEPPAPPA
+510 IG
-524 ATSSS
+524 SSS

-540 KEEHNKLIGDVNK
+540 KEEHNKLIGDLNK
-553 TRADYNEAKNKLDEL
+553 TRAEIDDAKNKLDEL

-586 DNSETATI
+586 DNSGTATI

-626 NLRAKRAEKYAKKLN
+626 SLRAKSAEKYAKKLN

-658 GNYNRIANEIS
+658 GNYKRIANEIS

-679 EFERLQQKVNNEKKS
+679 KFEKLQQKVNNEEKAI
-694 VQIIMQRRVALL
+694 QFLTQRRVELF

-713 NIPDDQKRKISE
+713 NIPDDQKQKISE
-725 TEVRQMLETKSDQMS
+725 DEVMQMLETKSDQMS
-740 KEMLGQLKKYADL
+740 KEKLGQLKRYADS
-753 MKKANNAMKKDA
+753 MEEANNVMKKDA
-765 EELANVKN
+765 EKLANVKN
-773 QYHQRLKQHGYDSA
+773 QYHQMLKQHGYDSA
-787 TDSKNLEI
+787 TDPKNLEI
-795 QIMTRLDKAKEEQ
+795 QITTRLDKAKEEQ

-815 LETLSNDRAL
+815 LETLSNDRTL
-825 AEKKLNQFKDY
+825 AGKKLNKFKNK

-878 KQRFSRNKDEELAEY
+878 KQRFSRNEDEELAEY
-893 AFENAGEVDEE
+893 AFANAGEVDEE
-904 KEKLASF
+904 KEKLASL

-927 SESITSNNTA
+927 SESITSNNPA
-937 TQLPKEPSE
+937 TLPPKEPSE

-951 VPIQPIEKS
+951 VPIRPIEKS
-960 QNAPVGLPVKPSV
+960 QNAPVGLPVNPYV
-973 VSTQAP
+973 VSAQAP
-979 QHPEQIRVVR
+979 VNPEQIRVVR

-1002 NLQKAI
+1002 DLPKAI
-1008 LGTEESR
+1008 LGTDESR

-1037 KDVTKQESTPEED
+1037 KDVTKQESTPKED

-1064 IGIDYNSLSDAAKKV
+1064 IGIDYNSLPDAVKKA

-1085 KYFASDDSAKTDE
+1085 KHFASDDSAKTDE

>member
-194 EQQGIST
+194 EPQGIST

-510 IGVTPTPEPPAPPA
+510 IGVTPTPEPPAPLA

-586 DNSETATI
+586 DNSGTATI

-679 EFERLQQKVNNEKKS
+679 EFEKLQQKVNNEKKS
-694 VQIIMQRRVALL
+694 VQIIMQRRVALF

-773 QYHQRLKQHGYDSA
+773 QYHQRLKQCGYDSA

-825 AEKKLNQFKDY
+825 AEKKLNQFKNY

-937 TQLPKEPSE
+937 TQPPKEPSE

-1037 KDVTKQESTPEED
+1037 KDVTKQESTPKED

-1064 IGIDYNSLSDAAKKV
+1064 IGIDYNSLSDAAKKA

-1085 KYFASDDSAKTDE
+1085 KHFASDDSAKTDE

>member
-94 IKVLEKEVRKL
+94 IKVLEEEVRKL
-105 ELDTAYGPNPEY
+105 ELDTVYGPNPEY

-171 MADKEFIDNLAVL
+171 MADKEFIDSLAVL

-194 EQQGIST
+194 EPQGIST

-216 QSRDMIQNSPEYLA
+216 QSRDMIQNSPEYLT
-230 LVNKRDTYQSR
+230 LVKTRDTYQSS
-241 LNNANDKFNALQEF
+241 LNNANDMFNALQEF

-278 DRINKLKAQQTSL
+278 DRIDKLMAQQTSL
-291 ESLLQHISPDSPDF
+291 EFLLQHMSPDSPDF

-325 AEFAKLSPD
+325 AEYAKLSPD

-339 RMKLIDDRRKFGRKV
+339 RMQLIDQRRLFGRTV

-435 LLKDQNNNLTTIN
+435 LLNDQNNNLTTIN

-491 ALRKIERAAYLHIN
+491 ALHKIERAAYLHIN

-586 DNSETATI
+586 DNSGTATI

-658 GNYNRIANEIS
+658 GNYNRIANEIG

-679 EFERLQQKVNNEKKS
+679 EFEKLQQKVNNEKKS
-694 VQIIMQRRVALL
+694 VQMIMRWRVALF

-765 EELANVKN
+765 EKLANVKN

-825 AEKKLNQFKDY
+825 AEKKLNKFKNY
-836 VQRNG
+836 VQKNG

-927 SESITSNNTA
+927 PESITSNNTA
-937 TQLPKEPSE
+937 TQSPKEPSE

-979 QHPEQIRVVR
+979 QHPEQIRVVQ

-1037 KDVTKQESTPEED
+1037 KDVTKQESTPKED
-1050 YSAYEDQTVHQLSE
+1050 YSAYEAQTVHQLSE
-1064 IGIDYNSLSDAAKKV
+1064 IGIDYNSLSDAAKKA

-1085 KYFASDDSAKTDE
+1085 KHFASDDSAKTDG